1 MSRSTGG
8 ARQWEIAPAA
18 SKAVIREQDGRLTL
32 PLQIN
37 RHDAPVATARLLLT
51 VAEAE
56 QLHASLCHALDKE
69 PVPDGAPE
77 CRKPIQ
83 YPGGRHRF

>member
-1 MSRSTGG
+1 M
-8 ARQWEIAPAA
+8 
-18 SKAVIREQDGRLTL
+18 TL

-37 RHDAPVATARLLLT
+37 RRDVPVATARLLLT

-56 QLHASLCHALDKE
+56 QLHASLCHALDKQ
-69 PVPDGAPE
+69 PALDGAPE